1 MLNWSINLNDKGDD
15 SAPHTPTSPTGSHVS
30 LAMSISSTST
40 IPIVTSDKQIVLA
53 MSPGRPKL
61 ASMQTKLDF
70 TKFDATLYEQVS
82 KLEQLK
88 TVTI

>member
-1 MLNWSINLNDKGDD
+1 MNDKGDD
-15 SAPHTPTSPTGSHVS
+15 SAPHTPTSPTGSHAS

-40 IPIVTSDKQIVLA
+40 IPIVSSEKHAVLA

-82 KLEQLK
+82 KFRTTEK
-88 TVTI
+88 VPI